1 MAGGLV
7 GRAVLLAQ
15 LLFRSSPF
23 PFCIYVRHFMCVFL
37 QCLCSYNRKGM
48 FCEKT
53 LQIRRAAFA
62 GDSYVSHRVN
72 GKHRQWG
79 DEREEEET
87 TRTMTDGYK
96 DELERALP
104 IDVVF
109 RGRTRAAEGLI
120 MLAVGQGTH
129 GSHYMALFLQR
140 GLLQFQ
146 FSCGLQTMLLS
157 ELEAPINT
165 GHEMIIHA
173 S

>member
-1 MAGGLV
+1 
-7 GRAVLLAQ
+7 
-15 LLFRSSPF
+15 
-23 PFCIYVRHFMCVFL
+23 
-37 QCLCSYNRKGM
+37 M

-53 LQIRRAAFA
+53 VHIRRAAFA

-72 GKHRQWG
+72 GKQRPGHG
-79 DEREEEET
+79 EDVEEEQEPGEEGAAH
-87 TRTMTDGYK
+87 DG

-104 IDVVF
+104 MDVVF
-109 RGRTRAAEGLI
+109 RGRTRATEGLI
-120 MLAVGQGTH
+120 MLAIGQATH
-129 GSHYMALFLQR
+129 GAHYMALFLQR

>member
-1 MAGGLV
+1 
-7 GRAVLLAQ
+7 
-15 LLFRSSPF
+15 
-23 PFCIYVRHFMCVFL
+23 
-37 QCLCSYNRKGM
+37 M
-48 FCEKT
+48 FCEKA

-72 GKHRQWG
+72 GKHQRRG
-79 DEREEEET
+79 EEEEET
-87 TRTMTDGYK
+87 TRTTTDDYK

-109 RGRTRAAEGLI
+109 RGRTRATEGLI

>member
-1 MAGGLV
+1 
-7 GRAVLLAQ
+7 
-15 LLFRSSPF
+15 
-23 PFCIYVRHFMCVFL
+23 
-37 QCLCSYNRKGM
+37 M

-53 LQIRRAAFA
+53 VHIRRAAFA

-72 GKHRQWG
+72 GKQRPGHG
-79 DEREEEET
+79 VDKEEEEDEEQQ
-87 TRTMTDGYK
+87 RDSEGAAAHDG

-104 IDVVF
+104 MDVVF
-109 RGRTRAAEGLI
+109 RGRTRATEGLI
-120 MLAVGQGTH
+120 MLAIGQATH
-129 GSHYMALFLQR
+129 GAHYMALFLQR

>member
-1 MAGGLV
+1 
-7 GRAVLLAQ
+7 
-15 LLFRSSPF
+15 
-23 PFCIYVRHFMCVFL
+23 
-37 QCLCSYNRKGM
+37 M

-53 LQIRRAAFA
+53 IQIRRAAFA

-72 GKHRQWG
+72 AKPRWQ
-79 DEREEEET
+79 DRAEEGET
-87 TRTMTDGYK
+87 SVGRSDK

-104 IDVVF
+104 MDVVF
-109 RGRTRAAEGLI
+109 RGRTRANEGLI
-120 MLAVGQGTH
+120 MLAIGQGTH